1 MRQIYFPIPGR
12 ELIMP
17 KMFEEEHLE
26 VRRKPKMIFK
36 FLFFVDL
43 LRKF

>member
-17 KMFEEEHLE
+17 TMFEEEHLE
-26 VRRKPKMIFK
+26 VIHSK
-36 FLFFVDL
+36 
-43 LRKF
+43 